1 MRSKI
6 WLILLFLLGNSS
18 LLFSQY
24 YRVGD
29 VITNPDNTKG
39 VVFYIN
45 PEGTNGWMVAL
56 NDATSSSGCIW
67 GGNGHIQD
75 LPANVTNASI
85 NLLNQLNG
93 EAYTQA
99 ILKAGSGYPAASN
112 AANWGEGWYLPDIGQ
127 LRILVSKIAL
137 IEGPLTD
144 NDGSTLSAN
153 YYWSSLESGSNN
165 AWAVCL
171 ANPTGNATSLN
182 NNPFS
187 GSVCAIP
194 RNQSC
199 AVRAVRSFTIP
210 RYQWKENGQL
220 IAGASYDT
228 LTVSPTQTTTYTVE
242 VMGSGICY
250 ATDDITITVNPET
263 HNSITETACES
274 YTWTSGN
281 GQTYTTS
288 GTYFYPYENEE
299 GCSSTDTLHLT
310 ISNAA
315 LHDEY
320 VTECESFTWVNG
332 ETYTSSVEGITYTY
346 PGGSV
351 HGCDSIVTLYLTINH
366 GTHNSITETACE
378 SYTWTSGNGQTYT
391 TSGTYIYPYE
401 NEEGCAST
409 DTLHLT
415 ISNAALHDEYVTE
428 CESFT
433 WVNGETYTSSVE
445 GITYTYPGGS
455 VHGCDSIVTL
465 YLTINHGTHNSITET
480 ACESYTWTSGDGQT
494 YTESGTYMYP
504 YENEE
509 GCASTDTLHLTIS
522 NAALHDEYVTECES
536 FTWVNGETY
545 TSSVE
550 GITYTYPG
558 GSVHGC
564 DSIVTLYLTINHGT
578 HNSITETAC
587 ESFEWHG
594 NILTQSDTYVHEYTN
609 ENGCPSADTLHLT
622 INHGTHNSI
631 TETACESFEWH
642 GNILTQSDTYVHEY
656 TNENGCPSADTLHL
670 TISESAQHDQ
680 YETSCEEFTWIN
692 GMTYTSSVD
701 GVTYTYYGGSQLG
714 CDSIVTL
721 HLTINHGTHDVTT
734 ETACESYTWHGT
746 EYTSTG
752 VYWYNYT
759 NSDGCP
765 SADTLHLTINHGTHN
780 VTTETTCESYTWH
793 GTEYATTGV
802 YWYNYTNGDG
812 CPSADTL
819 HLTINHG
826 THNVTTETAC
836 ESYTW
841 HGTEYATTG
850 VYWYNYTN
858 SDGCPSADTLHLT
871 INHGTHNVTTETAC
885 ENYTWHGT
893 EYATTGVYWYNY
905 TNSDGCPSADTL
917 HLTINHG
924 THNVTTETACENYTW
939 HGTEYTSTGV
949 YWYDYTNGDGCPSA
963 DTLRLTIEPV
973 LQGDTIVVVGIPF
986 EWYGQTY
993 PESGDYPHTFEDGS
1007 YLGCDSTV
1015 MLHLTVL
1022 PVIPGDTTVITCEP
1036 FEWYGA
1042 TYSVSGDY
1050 PHIIENG
1057 SYLNCDSTVVLHL
1070 TVLPVIPGDTTVIT
1084 CGSFE
1089 WYGETYPESGDYPHV
1104 FENASYLGCDSIVTL
1119 HLAIEPVLQGD
1130 TAMLTCEPF
1139 EWYGEIHSESGD
1151 YSHVFENASY
1161 LGCDSIVTLHLTI
1174 EPVLQG
1180 DTIVVVGVPFE
1191 WYGQTYPESGDYPHT
1206 FEEGSYLGCD
1216 STVMLHLT
1224 VLPSLPGDTTVVT
1237 CEPFEWYGATYS
1249 VSGDYPHIIENGSYL
1264 NCDSTVVLHL
1274 TVLPVIPGDTT
1285 VITCEAFEWYDET
1298 YPESGDYTHV
1308 FEDASYLGCDST
1320 VMLHLTV
1327 LPVLPGDT
1335 MVITC
1340 EPFEWYGETYPV
1352 SGDYPHIIENGSYL
1366 NCDSTV
1372 VLHLTVLPVIPGDT
1386 TVITCEPFEWY
1397 GETYPESGDYTH
1409 VLENA
1414 SYLGCDSIVT
1424 LHLTIEPV
1432 LQGDTTVVVGVP
1444 FEWYGQTYPESGDY
1458 PHTFE
1463 DGSYLGCDSTVMLHL
1478 TVLPSLP
1485 GDTTVVTCEPFE
1497 WYGETYSESGDYPH
1511 VFEGGGYLGN
1521 DSTLVLHL
1529 MIIPVLP
1536 GDTTM
1541 LTCESFEWY
1550 GEEYEVSGEYTH
1562 VFENASYLGCDS
1574 IVTLHL
1580 TIEPVL
1586 QGDTLAIACES
1597 FEWYGEDYD
1606 TSGDYTHVFEDGS
1619 YLGCDSIV
1627 TLHLTI
1633 NHGTHETFWI
1643 SECEYFNWHGFTCYT
1658 TGVYTYEYDNDLGC
1672 PSVDTLYLTIE
1683 EPYYDT
1689 IAMTACEYYG
1699 WYGHTYT
1706 DDGFYDHVIPGPVC
1720 DSTIVLNLT
1729 VVNEFDETITI
1740 TACDDYEWLD
1750 SIYYES
1756 GYYTDTLVSQ
1766 HGCDS
1771 IIRLDLTIIN
1781 PDIHILGYSDVYYAS
1796 DLWHGIYNYYVV
1808 DSTDV
1813 DLGPIEWECT
1823 DPDWLIMQVSNFHC
1837 ILVVR
1842 TMGTATLTAHATT
1855 LSGCDDLLSMDISST
1870 EFTKEDEVTEVLMF
1884 PNPALTEVTIQAPNL
1899 TNLQIINTM
1908 GQVVKTIKPDHND
1921 ETTVGLLDLSVGVYV
1936 VEITTSDGIFME
1948 RLIISR

>member
-1 MRSKI
+1 PV
-6 WLILLFLLGNSS
+6 LQGDTTVV
-18 LLFSQY
+18 
-24 YRVGD
+24 VGVPFEWYGD
-29 VITNPDNTKG
+29 T
-39 VVFYIN
+39 Y
-45 PEGTNGWMVAL
+45 PE
-56 NDATSSSGCIW
+56 SGDYP
-67 GGNGHIQD
+67 H
-75 LPANVTNASI
+75 TFENAS
-85 NLLNQLNG
+85 
-93 EAYTQA
+93 
-99 ILKAGSGYPAASN
+99 
-112 AANWGEGWYLPDIGQ
+112 YLGCD
-127 LRILVSKIAL
+127 
-137 IEGPLTD
+137 
-144 NDGSTLSAN
+144 ST
-153 YYWSSLESGSNN
+153 
-165 AWAVCL
+165 
-171 ANPTGNATSLN
+171 
-182 NNPFS
+182 
-187 GSVCAIP
+187 
-194 RNQSC
+194 
-199 AVRAVRSFTIP
+199 
-210 RYQWKENGQL
+210 
-220 IAGASYDT
+220 
-228 LTVSPTQTTTYTVE
+228 
-242 VMGSGICY
+242 VM
-250 ATDDITITVNPET
+250 
-263 HNSITETACES
+263 
-274 YTWTSGN
+274 
-281 GQTYTTS
+281 
-288 GTYFYPYENEE
+288 
-299 GCSSTDTLHLT
+299 LHLT
-310 ISNAA
+310 VLPSLPGDTTVVTCEPFEWYGDTYPETGDYPHTIEGGSCTGNDSIVV
-315 LHDEY
+315 LHLTVIPVLPGD
-320 VTECESFTWVNG
+320 TTMLTCEPFEWYG
-332 ETYTSSVEGITYTY
+332 ETYPE
-346 PGGSV
+346 
-351 HGCDSIVTLYLTINH
+351 
-366 GTHNSITETACE
+366 
-378 SYTWTSGNGQTYT
+378 
-391 TSGTYIYPYE
+391 
-401 NEEGCAST
+401 
-409 DTLHLT
+409 
-415 ISNAALHDEYVTE
+415 
-428 CESFT
+428 
-433 WVNGETYTSSVE
+433 
-445 GITYTYPGGS
+445 
-455 VHGCDSIVTL
+455 
-465 YLTINHGTHNSITET
+465 
-480 ACESYTWTSGDGQT
+480 SGD
-494 YTESGTYMYP
+494 YTHVL
-504 YENEE
+504 EN
-509 GCASTDTLHLTIS
+509 AS
-522 NAALHDEYVTECES
+522 Y
-536 FTWVNGETY
+536 
-545 TSSVE
+545 
-550 GITYTYPG
+550 
-558 GSVHGC
+558 
-564 DSIVTLYLTINHGT
+564 
-578 HNSITETAC
+578 
-587 ESFEWHG
+587 
-594 NILTQSDTYVHEYTN
+594 
-609 ENGCPSADTLHLT
+609 
-622 INHGTHNSI
+622 
-631 TETACESFEWH
+631 
-642 GNILTQSDTYVHEY
+642 
-656 TNENGCPSADTLHL
+656 
-670 TISESAQHDQ
+670 
-680 YETSCEEFTWIN
+680 
-692 GMTYTSSVD
+692 
-701 GVTYTYYGGSQLG
+701 LG

-721 HLTINHGTHDVTT
+721 HLTI
-734 ETACESYTWHGT
+734 
-746 EYTSTG
+746 
-752 VYWYNYT
+752 
-759 NSDGCP
+759 
-765 SADTLHLTINHGTHN
+765 
-780 VTTETTCESYTWH
+780 
-793 GTEYATTGV
+793 
-802 YWYNYTNGDG
+802 
-812 CPSADTL
+812 
-819 HLTINHG
+819 
-826 THNVTTETAC
+826 
-836 ESYTW
+836 
-841 HGTEYATTG
+841 
-850 VYWYNYTN
+850 
-858 SDGCPSADTLHLT
+858 
-871 INHGTHNVTTETAC
+871 
-885 ENYTWHGT
+885 
-893 EYATTGVYWYNY
+893 
-905 TNSDGCPSADTL
+905 
-917 HLTINHG
+917 
-924 THNVTTETACENYTW
+924 
-939 HGTEYTSTGV
+939 
-949 YWYDYTNGDGCPSA
+949 
-963 DTLRLTIEPV
+963 EPV
-973 LQGDTIVVVGIPF
+973 LQGDTTVVVGVPF

-1022 PVIPGDTTVITCEP
+1022 P
-1036 FEWYGA
+1036 
-1042 TYSVSGDY
+1042 
-1050 PHIIENG
+1050 
-1057 SYLNCDSTVVLHL
+1057 
-1070 TVLPVIPGDTTVIT
+1070 
-1084 CGSFE
+1084 
-1089 WYGETYPESGDYPHV
+1089 
-1104 FENASYLGCDSIVTL
+1104 
-1119 HLAIEPVLQGD
+1119 
-1130 TAMLTCEPF
+1130 
-1139 EWYGEIHSESGD
+1139 
-1151 YSHVFENASY
+1151 
-1161 LGCDSIVTLHLTI
+1161 
-1174 EPVLQG
+1174 
-1180 DTIVVVGVPFE
+1180 
-1191 WYGQTYPESGDYPHT
+1191 
-1206 FEEGSYLGCD
+1206 
-1216 STVMLHLT
+1216 
-1224 VLPSLPGDTTVVT
+1224 SLPGDTTVVT
-1237 CEPFEWYGATYS
+1237 CEPFEWYGETYPET
-1249 VSGDYPHIIENGSYL
+1249 GDYPHTIEGGSCTG
-1264 NCDSTVVLHL
+1264 NDSIVVLHL
-1274 TVLPVIPGDTT
+1274 TVI
-1285 VITCEAFEWYDET
+1285 
-1298 YPESGDYTHV
+1298 
-1308 FEDASYLGCDST
+1308 
-1320 VMLHLTV
+1320 
-1327 LPVLPGDT
+1327 PVLPGDT
-1335 MVITC
+1335 TM
-1340 EPFEWYGETYPV
+1340 
-1352 SGDYPHIIENGSYL
+1352 L
-1366 NCDSTV
+1366 
-1372 VLHLTVLPVIPGDT
+1372 
-1386 TVITCEPFEWY
+1386 TCEPFEWY